1 MLPIIYEFFLYENL
15 WSLNLLVMLQ
25 KVCYWEEK
33 KGKKSFNRLYVFPT
47 FYVMVQMTILFN
59 KLPWLEGNKSCL
71 FYIKYRVSCSLNHP
85 LFTSVFWF
93 SDNKTVKPKYWKK
106 NLILIMPETVVLIFK
121 REQSVKLA
129 LLGITFVVVL
139 LPAFSRNF
147 VCHPFSSWIE
157 HKYWE

>member
-106 NLILIMPETVVLIFK
+106 KSDTYNAWNSCIDF
-121 REQSVKLA
+121 
-129 LLGITFVVVL
+129 
-139 LPAFSRNF
+139 
-147 VCHPFSSWIE
+147 
-157 HKYWE
+157 